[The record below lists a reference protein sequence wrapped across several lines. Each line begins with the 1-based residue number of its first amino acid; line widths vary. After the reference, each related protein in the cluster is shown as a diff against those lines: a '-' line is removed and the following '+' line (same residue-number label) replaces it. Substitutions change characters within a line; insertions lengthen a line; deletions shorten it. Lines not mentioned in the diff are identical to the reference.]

1 MKSFEQIAKAMYGAW
16 AKEYRKHNFDPPLWI
31 TLTPAA
37 QAAWIAAARQ
47 AVAMRQ
53 APMLAPT
60 RSTV

>member
-37 QAAWIAAARQ
+37 HAAWIAAARQ
-47 AVAMRQ
+47 AVAEM
-53 APMLAPT
+53 A
-60 RSTV
+60 TVH